1 MDILSRIIKYESD
14 VFEEYTSKRQKL
26 LDNIKNI
33 DITSLN
39 KQQQRIF
46 IHDIKSIIDP
56 IKTSVSEI
64 DYYFTNTNFTKTES
78 ITNLNFIYRL
88 LVLRGISSSELSSSS
103 ETEISESESD
113 SESISV
119 PDSESNSSRSVSVTF
134 SSKKEES

>member
-1 MDILSRIIKYESD
+1 MDILSRIIKYEAD

-33 DITSLN
+33 NIVSLN
-39 KQQQRIF
+39 KNQKEIF
-46 IHDIKSIIDP
+46 INDLKAIIDP
-56 IKTSVSEI
+56 IKTSISEI

-78 ITNLNFIYRL
+78 ITKLDFIYRL
-88 LVLRGISSSELSSSS
+88 LLLRGVSSSELSSE
-103 ETEISESESD
+103 ETEISESESE

-134 SSKKEES
+134 SSKNEES

>member
-113 SESISV
+113 SES
-119 PDSESNSSRSVSVTF
+119 NSSRSVSVTF

>member
-26 LDNIKNI
+26 LDNIKNL
-33 DITSLN
+33 DIKSLN
-39 KQQQRIF
+39 KQQQHIF
-46 IHDIKSIIDP
+46 IHDLKSIIDP

-78 ITNLNFIYRL
+78 INKLDFIYRL
-88 LVLRGISSSELSSSS
+88 LLLRGASYSELSSE
-103 ETEISESESD
+103 ETEISESVSE

-134 SSKKEES
+134 SSRNEES